1 MARAGERATE
11 EAGVAAM
18 RAWHGLLGVQG
29 ALVRDLEARLEAAEG
44 LSLWDLKA
52 LRALAAADDECR
64 RMTDLARAIGY
75 TPSGLTRLVERLER
89 AGLIARSPCS
99 ADGRSMIAS
108 LTAEGRVR
116 MRHAERTHRRHVRER
131 FQERFTEQEMAQL
144 TTLLERLLPGEA
156 ALS

>member
-1 MARAGERATE
+1 MARAGRAATE

-52 LRALAAADDECR
+52 LRALAAAEDECR

-89 AGLIARSPCS
+89 AGLVSRTACS
-99 ADGRSMIAS
+99 ADGRSMIAR
-108 LTAEGRVR
+108 LTAEGRAR
-116 MRHAERTHRRHVRER
+116 MRRAERTHRRHVRER
-131 FQERFTEQEMAQL
+131 FQERFSDQELVEL
-144 TTLLERLLPGEA
+144 TTLLERLLPGA
-156 ALS
+156 TA

>member
-1 MARAGERATE
+1 MARAGREATE

-29 ALVRDLEARLEAAEG
+29 ALVRDLEARLESAEG

-52 LRALAAADDECR
+52 LRALAAGEDECR

-89 AGLIARSPCS
+89 GGLVSRAPCS

-108 LTAEGRVR
+108 LTAEGRAR
-116 MRHAERTHRRHVRER
+116 MRRAERTHRRHVRER
-131 FQERFTEQEMAQL
+131 FQARFTDQEMAQL
-144 TTLLERLLPGEA
+144 TTFLERLIPDA
-156 ALS
+156 TA

>member
-1 MARAGERATE
+1 MARPKAGTE

-44 LSLWDLKA
+44 FSLWDLKA
-52 LRALAAADDECR
+52 LRALAAAEGECR

-89 AGLIARSPCS
+89 AELVSRSACS
-99 ADGRSMIAS
+99 ADGRSMIVG
-108 LTAEGRVR
+108 LTAEGRAR
-116 MRHAERTHRRHVRER
+116 MRRAERTHRRHVRER
-131 FQERFTEQEMAQL
+131 FQERFSDQELAQL
-144 TTLLERLLPGEA
+144 TTLLERLLPA
-156 ALS
+156 AAA

>member
-1 MARAGERATE
+1 MARATRAAAG
-11 EAGVAAM
+11 EAGTAAM

-52 LRALAAADDECR
+52 LRALAAAEDECR
-64 RMTDLARAIGY
+64 RMTDLAKAIGY

-89 AGLIARSPCS
+89 AGLVSRTACS

-108 LTAEGRVR
+108 LTAEGRAR
-116 MRHAERTHRRHVRER
+116 MRRAERTHRRHVRER
-131 FQERFTEQEMAQL
+131 FQERFSDDELAQL
-144 TTLLERLLPGEA
+144 TTLLERLLPGA
-156 ALS
+156 TA

>member
-1 MARAGERATE
+1 MARAGKAATQ
-11 EAGVAAM
+11 EAGAGAM

-52 LRALAAADDECR
+52 LRALAAAEDECR

-89 AGLIARSPCS
+89 TGLVSRTACSEDGRGMIAGLTP
-99 ADGRSMIAS
+99 
-108 LTAEGRVR
+108 EGRAR
-116 MRHAERTHRRHVRER
+116 MRRAERTHRRHVRER
-131 FQERFTEQEMAQL
+131 FQERFSDDELAQL
-144 TTLLERLLPGEA
+144 TTLLERLLPGA
-156 ALS
+156 TA